1 VLFKAWG
8 IAPGLHRER
17 IEVLKKRAE
26 SVLIGALLTLSVQ
39 ANSALAPQVVVTI
52 KPIHALVSGVMD
64 GVGTPQ
70 LLLQGGESP
79 HSYSLRPSQV
89 RQLHAADLLIWVG
102 PTVETFLEKTLTTLS
117 DKTKRLRLLD
127 VQGLTLLKA
136 RKGGIWETH
145 HHSDD
150 FAYARDDVSH
160 HADFEID
167 PHIWLDPHNAKVMLQ
182 AIAQTL
188 SQIDVNNAA
197 RYMANATRFLA
208 RLEQLDQGLKHRLA
222 PLSALPYLVFHDAY
236 QYFEHR
242 YGLSAVG
249 AISLSP
255 ETRPSVRRLYQL
267 RVRIKSQQVR
277 CVFSEPQFE
286 SALVATVI
294 EDTSA
299 GREILDPLGADLA
312 AGIEAYF
319 SLLRNLANS
328 LNRCLMP

>member
-1 VLFKAWG
+1 
-8 IAPGLHRER
+8 
-17 IEVLKKRAE
+17 VLKKRAE

-52 KPIHALVSGVMD
+52 KPIHAFVSGVMD

-222 PLSALPYLVFHDAY
+222 PVMDYRRWEPLACRQKLVRVFGCY
-236 QYFEHR
+236 CYRRYF
-242 YGLSAVG
+242 SG
-249 AISLSP
+249 ARDIG
-255 ETRPSVRRLYQL
+255 SVR
-267 RVRIKSQQVR
+267 
-277 CVFSEPQFE
+277 
-286 SALVATVI
+286 
-294 EDTSA
+294 
-299 GREILDPLGADLA
+299 GRFGGRDRGL
-312 AGIEAYF
+312 F
-319 SLLRNLANS
+319 
-328 LNRCLMP
+328 

>member
-1 VLFKAWG
+1 
-8 IAPGLHRER
+8 
-17 IEVLKKRAE
+17 
-26 SVLIGALLTLSVQ
+26 VLIGALLTLSVQ
-39 ANSALAPQVVVTI
+39 ANSAPAPQVVVTI

-79 HSYSLRPSQV
+79 HSYSLRPSHV

-328 LNRCLMP
+328 LNLCLMP